1 MEAKL
6 IKTKQELVV
15 NYHLKNEN
23 GHTIATTLF
32 PVPTEVEYAA
42 NSRGITLQ
50 RLSHENC
57 EAIERNFDLVDH
69 AIAYAGEGGRYC
81 DPHGFSDKQIG
92 LLQGYIDGFEKA
104 LELMGDK
111 KFSEEQMK
119 KIYEKGYSSGRS
131 ELNSRESDKIKS
143 DYIQSLQKTEWD
155 VEIEMGK
162 VESYK
167 DKMGNVR
174 TEKTFPT
181 LDADGCLILT
191 LKPE

>member
-6 IKTKQELVV
+6 IKTKQELIV

-42 NSRGITLQ
+42 KSRGITLQ

-111 KFSEEQMK
+111 KFSEEDVRKAIEQA
-119 KIYEKGYSSGRS
+119 
-131 ELNSRESDKIKS
+131 RETVRGEFLKWDKSI
-143 DYIQSLQKTEWD
+143 IQSLQQTEWD

-181 LDADGCLILT
+181 LDADGCLILK
-191 LKPE
+191 LKSE